1 MLNKFRNISY
11 AFPDFADK
19 FLTRGNNIEDDNLSF
34 SQLFPVVNKETKFPQ
49 MHNVNRAVQSLAGH
63 YPQRGRKRRRLDRS
77 EPMSGCTHFSFP

>member
-19 FLTRGNNIEDDNLSF
+19 FLTRGNNTEDDNLSF
-34 SQLFPVVNKETKFPQ
+34 SQLFPVVKETKLPQ

-63 YPQRGRKRRRLDRS
+63 YPQRGGKRRRLERS
-77 EPMSGCTHFSFP
+77 EPMSGCTHFYFP